1 MKALITGATGFIGG
15 HLARRLVAQG
25 HRVRALVRRPD
36 MLILDEVTSALDP
49 ATEAEII
56 RNIAELSPRYTI
68 IVITHHESWA
78 SIADQLYNIRNGEA
92 VKGRILASD

>member
-1 MKALITGATGFIGG
+1 MGG
-15 HLARRLVAQG
+15 KLSGGQRQRISLA
-25 HRVRALVRRPD
+25 RALVRRPD

-68 IVITHHESWA
+68 VVITHHESWA
-78 SIADQLYNIRNGEA
+78 SIADQLYNIRTGQA
-92 VKGRILASD
+92 VKGHASSAN